1 MQRFQ
6 QAQHILKL
14 EISHE
19 TLSNSNHPSAIII
32 AYRKTEGRGIMQ
44 SEKPWLSQY
53 PEEIPHELEFTDQ
66 TLPSNLTNSA
76 AQFPN
81 HTAIYFLGKTHIPRR
96 SHRFIK
102 ASRFLRKTG
111 LKKVTEPPLCCPIVR
126 SRSSLLRRIVCR
138 RHCRSDQ
145 PSLHGTRA

>member
-1 MQRFQ
+1 MFIRFALLLFPPIRHQDKGMKQKARRKRLRQLAQDRNSLFKMQRFQ
-6 QAQHILKL
+6 QTQHLLRL

-32 AYRKTEGRGIMQ
+32 VYRKTEGRGIMQ

-81 HTAIYFLGKTHIPRR
+81 QPTFSQTLKTLAKH
-96 SHRFIK
+96 
-102 ASRFLRKTG
+102 
-111 LKKVTEPPLCCPIVR
+111 
-126 SRSSLLRRIVCR
+126 
-138 RHCRSDQ
+138 
-145 PSLHGTRA
+145 